1 MQTPLE
7 LAKSITDDEMD
18 YISCADGD
26 DEEIHKSALRSL
38 IFDQDCVCRS
48 DQYWHPYECIE
59 LRRWTCKQGH
69 EREFAICNIIIAIS
83 IISGADFSND
93 PDYMLT
99 TIAGEYDKLP
109 NSLRDLVLSSLR
121 KASENFHGG

>member
-7 LAKSITDDEMD
+7 FAKSITDDEMD
-18 YISCADGD
+18 YIACADSD

-38 IFDQDCVCRS
+38 IFEQDCVLHEG
-48 DQYWHPYECIE
+48 QFWHPYECVE
-59 LRRWTCKQGH
+59 LRRWTCNQGH

-83 IISGADFSND
+83 IISGADGSND

-109 NSLRDLVLSSLR
+109 NNLRELVLSTLL
-121 KASENFHGG
+121 KASETYHGG